1 MFYWAPERRELAN
14 GERKRGRIPPPGPS
28 AKSAGTHA
36 GGLKVKWH
44 ALGWKELIKEFASN
58 SIGSEMLELEAT

>member
-1 MFYWAPERRELAN
+1 VFDS
-14 GERKRGRIPPPGPS
+14 K
-28 AKSAGTHA
+28 
-36 GGLKVKWH
+36 GLKVKWH